1 MPFWDLYCKYL
12 VKDVLCLEIILNL
25 PSCVLL
31 CQSHCLPRPGSTW
44 LFVIPRVR
52 RLPVNL
58 RIIGQM
64 QVANAAN
71 EPPCIVECLAQL
83 SRLRFTWLLV
93 MYSFQAN
100 IKQILSGK
108 PCCPVPSALLP
119 FSCSL
124 FLPFRARQSV
134 KLHWSPSSFLKI
146 ACKTCENYA
155 SNIFATRTS
164 KKQQNFKS
172 CYMLFCHVYNSLCW
186 DLEAW
191 NAEDVEFCHSALKY
205 QEQHLALQVSS
216 SAKQTMRGRHSFGA
230 IR

>member
-31 CQSHCLPRPGSTW
+31 CQSHCLPRSGSTW
-44 LFVIPRVR
+44 LFGIPRVC

-83 SRLRFTWLLV
+83 SRLRFPWLLV

-119 FSCSL
+119 FSCSAIQGQTKCQTAL
-124 FLPFRARQSV
+124 EPIFIFENCMQNMW
-134 KLHWSPSSFLKI
+134 KLW
-146 ACKTCENYA
+146 
-155 SNIFATRTS
+155 
-164 KKQQNFKS
+164 FK
-172 CYMLFCHVYNSLCW
+172 HIHNK
-186 DLEAW
+186 
-191 NAEDVEFCHSALKY
+191 N
-205 QEQHLALQVSS
+205 
-216 SAKQTMRGRHSFGA
+216 T
-230 IR
+230 

>member
-31 CQSHCLPRPGSTW
+31 CQSHCLPRSGSTW
-44 LFVIPRVR
+44 LFGIPRVC

-119 FSCSL
+119 FSCSAIQGQTKCQTAL
-124 FLPFRARQSV
+124 EPIFIFENCMQNMW
-134 KLHWSPSSFLKI
+134 KLCLKHIRNKNDKLLSPAICYFV
-146 ACKTCENYA
+146 TCT
-155 SNIFATRTS
+155 ICCVGT
-164 KKQQNFKS
+164 
-172 CYMLFCHVYNSLCW
+172 
-186 DLEAW
+186 
-191 NAEDVEFCHSALKY
+191 
-205 QEQHLALQVSS
+205 
-216 SAKQTMRGRHSFGA
+216 
-230 IR
+230 

>member
-12 VKDVLCLEIILNL
+12 VKNVLCLEIILNL

-31 CQSHCLPRPGSTW
+31 CQSHCLPRSGSTW
-44 LFVIPRVR
+44 LFGIPRVC

-119 FSCSL
+119 FL
-124 FLPFRARQSV
+124 V
-134 KLHWSPSSFLKI
+134 
-146 ACKTCENYA
+146 
-155 SNIFATRTS
+155 
-164 KKQQNFKS
+164 
-172 CYMLFCHVYNSLCW
+172 LC
-186 DLEAW
+186 
-191 NAEDVEFCHSALKY
+191 FCHSGPDKVSNCIWTHLHFWKLHAKHVKIMPQTYLQ
-205 QEQHLALQVSS
+205 QEHVKNDKLSS
-216 SAKQTMRGRHSFGA
+216 PATCYFVTCTISCVGT
-230 IR
+230 

>member
-1 MPFWDLYCKYL
+1 
-12 VKDVLCLEIILNL
+12 
-25 PSCVLL
+25 
-31 CQSHCLPRPGSTW
+31 
-44 LFVIPRVR
+44 
-52 RLPVNL
+52 
-58 RIIGQM
+58 
-64 QVANAAN
+64 
-71 EPPCIVECLAQL
+71 
-83 SRLRFTWLLV
+83 
-93 MYSFQAN
+93 MYSLQAN

-108 PCCPVPSALLP
+108 PCCPVPSAPLP

-172 CYMLFCHVYNSLCW
+172 CYMLFCHVYNFLCW